1 MSKKDIIVKGLISI
15 GMLAL
20 VIVATLFI
28 VNYDNSDV
36 KKTVNEPLK
45 MSSDI
50 VSTDPKVSA
59 ANFIKANGTIG
70 DISKVNK
77 EYFGLK
83 NTETNSQRRIE
94 AYKKVRDAIVPNSPI
109 ITGKEIE
116 NAQIQSSDFPT
127 FYTIDKLKVGEP
139 SGITP
144 LTISHDDA
152 GTTEYKSVEVLV
164 DFTSYQDT
172 FYWPTDVTG
181 DSIITQERA
190 KDDFSNV
197 KITLVQSGD
206 LWFIYN
212 VEDIE
217 YSLNVRMATWSGR
230 GKDDV
235 SPNQERVAE
244 YEFNYE

>member
-1 MSKKDIIVKGLISI
+1 MSRKDIIVKGLISLAMFAFVI
-15 GMLAL
+15 G
-20 VIVATLFI
+20 ATLFI
-28 VNYDNSDV
+28 VNYGKSDG
-36 KKTVNEPLK
+36 KKTVEPLK
-45 MSSDI
+45 LSSDI

-83 NTETNSQRRIE
+83 NTETNATRRIE
-94 AYKKVRDAIVPNSPI
+94 AYKKVRDSIVPDSPI

-116 NAQIQSSDFPT
+116 NAQNQSSDFPT
-127 FYTIDKLKVGEP
+127 FYTIDKMKVGEP
-139 SGITP
+139 SEVTP
-144 LTISHDDA
+144 LTITHD
-152 GTTEYKSVEVLV
+152 GSGPIEYKSVDVLV

-190 KDDFSNV
+190 KDDFKNV
-197 KITLVQSGD
+197 KVTLVQSGN

-235 SPNQERVAE
+235 SPNQERIAE